1 MRNLPVAFAALAIAA
16 GGCTNGGASG
26 TVARNAPSLL
36 VVPYFTVAGDVWSS
50 KSVVVYKTDAA
61 TGNLRLVAGSPFAAG
76 TDPTLA
82 AFAQGGRFA
91 YVINKGSGN
100 VSGYSIDATTGALKP
115 LRGSSFALD
124 YSAFGPNGIVVDP
137 AGRFA
142 YVASDAGISAL
153 SIDAKTGV
161 LARIPGSP
169 FGRVQ
174 SDGFGTVSIA
184 IAPSGRHAYGLNYF
198 RNTVSAYTIDATGAL
213 ALAGS
218 PLDAGQNSNEPGES
232 SSVTIDPKAR
242 FAYVT
247 ASCCL
252 YVYAIDATSGAL
264 THSAHLSLGQPGEFT
279 IEGFAIDPT
288 GRFAY
293 ALNASRVY
301 AYGIDADT
309 GTLKALNPQGVRAG
323 EEPYKITIDPAGAF
337 AYVFDRGSSTTA
349 MKIYAYGI
357 DSTTGRLTALA
368 RSPFAVAASLT
379 DPVARWFNAG
389 TCAAF
394 TGTVWS
400 DAHPPPVSKR
410 DSEGLAGDQNI
421 PATAHYFYDPARG
434 VAVHY
439 AVNDSGGTIT
449 LRARGEPP
457 SSVARRDLSGLRSTS
472 GIKIGSSAAIVID
485 TLGEP
490 KIATGCNQQQYVYLR
505 SGFGEPLALEFTIS
519 QGRVTEI
526 SEELGG

>member
-264 THSAHLSLGQPGEFT
+264 THSMNRRGPRIREQLRVTLISEDHLGAAVLG
-279 IEGFAIDPT
+279 D
-288 GRFAY
+288 
-293 ALNASRVY
+293 
-301 AYGIDADT
+301 
-309 GTLKALNPQGVRAG
+309 
-323 EEPYKITIDPAGAF
+323 
-337 AYVFDRGSSTTA
+337 
-349 MKIYAYGI
+349 
-357 DSTTGRLTALA
+357 
-368 RSPFAVAASLT
+368 
-379 DPVARWFNAG
+379 
-389 TCAAF
+389 
-394 TGTVWS
+394 
-400 DAHPPPVSKR
+400 VSYF
-410 DSEGLAGDQNI
+410 GLAGAVVHGNRDRADCACGEENLKRSRRVHAEN
-421 PATAHYFYDPARG
+421 PDARACG
-434 VAVHY
+434 DAKARQHSSRLASAVAQVRVGQGGEPVVENDLLRHDRRRQVEQHGDVHY
-439 AVNDSGGTIT
+439 DSFVSGG
-449 LRARGEPP
+449 
-457 SSVARRDLSGLRSTS
+457 D
-472 GIKIGSSAAIVID
+472 
-485 TLGEP
+485 
-490 KIATGCNQQQYVYLR
+490 
-505 SGFGEPLALEFTIS
+505 
-519 QGRVTEI
+519 
-526 SEELGG
+526 